1 MKKRLVS
8 LLLVAAMC
16 GSLAACSSSDSGSDA
31 GSDSQGTETEE
42 GSEEGASGD
51 GVTVSI
57 AMLNNPICSK
67 LADLTEEYYEAEGVT
82 IDFAIL
88 PENDLREKAN
98 LEASTGGTTYDVYF
112 TGPYEANYWINYGW
126 AENLQP
132 YIDKMTDE
140 QKASL
145 DLMITSQVSWIPY
158 LIRRQEICMRFR
170 FLARQASSCTIRN
183 FWRMPMLRCRIIRH
197 GTISMRSQWQ

>member
-145 DLMITSQVSWIPY
+145 DLDDYFPS
-158 LIRRQEICMRFR
+158 MRFR
-170 FLARQASSCTIRN
+170 SLARQASSCTIRN
-183 FWRMPMLRCRIIRH
+183 FWRMPTLRCRTIRH
-197 GTISMRSQWQ
+197 GTISMRSQWR